1 MAEPTEDELVA
12 EFKKYLERFDAIG
25 DDTADFGTFRKHNGR
40 LVKKMRYDEFAPVY
54 REYTEVAKAYFESI
68 DRGDTINDVVVKLI
82 RDRATDL
89 IKTSPV

>member
-1 MAEPTEDELVA
+1 MGAPSEDELVQ
-12 EFKKYLERFDAIG
+12 EFREYLERFDAL
-25 DDTADFGTFRKHNGR
+25 DDQPADFGAFRKHNGR
-40 LVKKMRYDEFAPVY
+40 LVKKMRFDEFEPLY

-68 DRGDTINDVVVKLI
+68 DRGDTINDIVVKLI